1 MDMANTQL
9 SDATHILAYI
19 ALNQDKSEIKSSSI
33 AESINTSPSLIRR
46 MMSKLKQAGLLNAT
60 KGAARPS
67 LTKDP
72 DKISLLDIY
81 LAISPDNKL
90 LNVDEKTNATCPV
103 GSVIPDVLDHYYQ
116 EVQST
121 AEARMAKINLQ
132 ELLDDVQVIQK
143 KSQLI

>member
-1 MDMANTQL
+1 MEMANTQL
-9 SDATHILAYI
+9 SDATHILAYV
-19 ALNQDKSEIKSSSI
+19 ALNQDKSVIKSSTI

-46 MMSKLKQAGLLNAT
+46 MMSKLKRAGLLNAV

-67 LTKDP
+67 LAKVP
-72 DKISLLDIY
+72 KEISLLDIY

-90 LNVDEKTNATCPV
+90 LNVDEKTNASCPV

-116 EVQST
+116 EVQNT

-132 ELLDDVQVIQK
+132 ELLDDVQVSQK
-143 KSQLI
+143 KRQLG